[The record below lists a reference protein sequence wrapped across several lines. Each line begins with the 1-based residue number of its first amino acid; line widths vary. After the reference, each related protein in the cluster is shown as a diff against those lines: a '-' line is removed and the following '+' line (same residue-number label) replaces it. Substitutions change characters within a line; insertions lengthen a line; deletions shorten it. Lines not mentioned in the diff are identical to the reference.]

1 MHDYRLLLPAL
12 VFWTVR
18 IGVIEPA
25 VAVSIS
31 AVLLVLIVYLASIQI
46 DRRNLTVTAAGLLLA
61 VVLGIAVNTILPV
74 NTEKFAGDF
83 AREVAEIPSD
93 TDRTKRNYAL
103 PDSATQ
109 NGALENTAAQ
119 NDIVQGTNQDFAVLS
134 QVQTVVAQMWQNFQL
149 LTQKY
154 SSETGGILRGV
165 VLGDDSLIPDGLST
179 AVRLSG
185 LQHLVAISGA
195 HISLLI
201 GMAVFLLG
209 RRKPKLT
216 AILAGIFLCLLI
228 TLVGLS
234 ASVLRAA
241 LMGTIALSAL
251 AFQRGSGA
259 VAALSIGIIA
269 GAAFWPELA
278 KSVGFQMSVLATASI
293 VIFVPRLRKIPL
305 IAQHESLQ
313 LGMVSLVA
321 GTAVIPV
328 SVRLQS
334 ELSVLTTPANIAV
347 APVIPLMTVLGL
359 LAAVTSVLN
368 LQFAALLLI
377 PCACGA
383 WWVTRIAE
391 LVAAIKIFLVSPW
404 MVAALQLVVLV
415 GIVLWTQ
422 VRARTGDKTA
432 GTGCKEIQFAP
443 PQDKGKNLQRLLAV
457 SFAVGAVISFLL
469 IPRLNRA
476 TDGFAWEF
484 VQCDVGQGAAL
495 LARNAQQTVL
505 IDTGT
510 EKNNAVACL
519 RRNKIKRLDLLVLSH
534 LDADHAGGFAQ
545 VAQTVQLRKVWLSKN
560 TFPQERYA
568 QILDIA
574 AAQNVSVELVAS
586 GAQFSQW
593 VRVVSPQTVRG
604 SATETNADSLVLDL
618 DLPTHRV
625 LVLGDV
631 PQAIQERIAQMHLG
645 HFSCVIV
652 AHHGAKSQSAQLAA
666 QLKPEISLISVGKNR
681 YGHPHKNALQV
692 WSAPLLKTTRECGE
706 IRIGA
711 QEYDTQKSC

>member
-12 VFWTVR
+12 VFWIVR

-31 AVLLVLIVYLASIQI
+31 AVLLVSILYLASIQI
-46 DRRNLTVTAAGLLLA
+46 DRRNLTVTAAGVVLA

-74 NTEKFAGDF
+74 NTEKFADNFG
-83 AREVAEIPSD
+83 REVAEIPSGMN
-93 TDRTKRNYAL
+93 RTRQNYTLPNAKTNYDAL
-103 PDSATQ
+103 K
-109 NGALENTAAQ
+109 NTAAQ
-119 NDIVQGTNQDFAVLS
+119 NDTVQEVSQDFAVLP
-134 QVQTVVAQMWQNFQL
+134 QVQTVVMQMRQNFQV

-228 TLVGLS
+228 ALVGLS

-241 LMGTIALSAL
+241 LMGTTALSAL

-278 KSVGFQMSVLATASI
+278 ESVGFQMSVLATASI
-293 VIFVPRLRKIPL
+293 VIFVPWLRKIPL
-305 IAQHESLQ
+305 IARHGSLQ

-328 SVRLQS
+328 SLHLQP

-359 LAAVTSVLN
+359 LAAVISVLN
-368 LQFAALLLI
+368 LQFATLLLI

-383 WWVTRIAE
+383 WWVARIAE
-391 LVAAIKIFLVSPW
+391 FVAAIKIFLVSPW
-404 MVAALQLVVLV
+404 IVAALQLVALV
-415 GIVLWTQ
+415 GIVLWAK
-422 VRARTGDKTA
+422 VSAKTGDK
-432 GTGCKEIQFAP
+432 EIKFAP
-443 PQDKGKNLQRLLAV
+443 QQGKAKNLQRLLAV
-457 SFAVGAVISFLL
+457 SFAAGAVISFLL
-469 IPRLNRA
+469 IPRFTRA
-476 TDGFAWEF
+476 ADGFVWEF

-495 LARNAQQTVL
+495 LARNAQQTIL

-519 RRNKIKRLDLLVLSH
+519 RRNKVERLDLLVLSH

-560 TFPQERYA
+560 TYPQERYA
-568 QILDIA
+568 QILDLA
-574 AAQNVSVELVAS
+574 AEQNISVELVAS

-618 DLPTHRV
+618 DLRTHRV
-625 LVLGDV
+625 LVLSDV

-652 AHHGAKSQSAQLAA
+652 AHHGAKSQSALLAA
-666 QLKPEISLISVGKNR
+666 QLKPDISLISVGKNR

-711 QEYDTQKSC
+711 REYDTQKSC